1 MRQQKI
7 GALFIGALLVVSAC
21 TAGGGA
27 SPAATAGASRPA
39 ESSAGGEASPA
50 GSAAASPAESASA
63 AEPASITIALSQQ
76 IFSYSPL
83 YVAQCE
89 GFWEDENLTVERI
102 FFKSGSES
110 QQAVLGDAVMLGAG
124 GYTEPITLSAQGVP
138 AVAFGFVEAALPYRL
153 MSKPEITSVD
163 QLEGKVLGVSR
174 VGSLSDQ
181 VTRIALNQV
190 GFDPNKAR
198 YQAAGGS
205 PDRLAALQSGAVDA
219 AVLDSPTYLLAEQAG
234 FNTLINVAE
243 ELEGFPYELLWAKK
257 ETIEANRDV
266 FLRFMRGYIRGAQ
279 YFRDEANK
287 EDVIPC
293 IAEALG
299 ADVETVRLGYE
310 TTLEDFPPD
319 GEINPEGLQKA
330 LDGTKEY
337 GSIPGIENVTVDDL
351 YFPDIQQEALASLE
365 GGG

>member
-1 MRQQKI
+1 MRQHKI
-7 GALFIGALLVVSAC
+7 RVLLIAALLAVSAC
-21 TAGGGA
+21 TGGGGA
-27 SPAATAGASRPA
+27 SPASTSNASRPA
-39 ESSAGGEASPA
+39 ESPSGSDASPA
-50 GSAAASPAESASA
+50 GSAAESAGQPSSA
-63 AEPASITIALSQQ
+63 AEPASISIALSQQ

-89 GFWEDENLTVERI
+89 GFWEDENLTVERV

-124 GYTEPITLSAQGVP
+124 GYTEPITLNAQGVP

-153 MSKPEITSVD
+153 MSKPEITSVE

-174 VGSLSDQ
+174 VGALSDQ
-181 VTRIALNQV
+181 VTRITLSQV
-190 GFDPNKAR
+190 GFDPNKAT

-205 PDRLAALQSGAVDA
+205 PDRFAALQSGAVDA
-219 AVLDSPTYLLAEQAG
+219 TVLDSPTFLLAEQAG

-257 ETIEANRDV
+257 ETIDANRDI

-287 EDVIPC
+287 DDVIPC

-299 ADVETVRLGYE
+299 ADVETVTLGYE

-319 GEINPEGLQKA
+319 GEINKEGLQKA
-330 LDGTKEY
+330 LDGTKQY
-337 GSIPGIENVTVDDL
+337 GSIPGIEEVTVDDL

-365 GGG
+365 